1 MGDIYENSKS
11 NAEKFIIIYNEL
23 DRYMRTY
30 LNEDERIG
38 HTDLIKRMA
47 KRSKLFL
54 KNKDDLMLFARLRN
68 SIVHNPY
75 NSELDPIAE
84 PHDKIIKRYKEI
96 RDSLLNPPTALST
109 IAVKGKNI
117 YSITLEEYVFDV
129 MNVMKENNYTHVP
142 VVDKDD
148 MMLGVFSESTVFAY
162 MTKNGCISID
172 RKTKIKEF
180 EEFIPIQN
188 HENEFF
194 PFVPE
199 GTLTVEIEEMF
210 QRKLQGK
217 KRMSV
222 IYITETG
229 KVKEKI
235 LGLITAWD
243 VAAK

>member
-23 DRYMRTY
+23 DRFMRTY
-30 LNEDERIG
+30 LDEDERIG

-47 KRSKLFL
+47 KRSKMFL

-84 PHDKIIKRYKEI
+84 PHDKVIKKYKEI
-96 RDSLLNPPTALST
+96 RDILLNPPTALKT
-109 IAVKGKNI
+109 IAVKEKHI
-117 YSITLEEYVFDV
+117 YSITLDEYVFDV
-129 MNVMKENNYTHVP
+129 MDVMKQNNYTHVP
-142 VVDKDD
+142 VIDD
-148 MMLGVFSESTVFAY
+148 NGIITGIFSESTVFAY
-162 MTKNGCISID
+162 MVKNECISIN
-172 RKTKIKEF
+172 KQTKIKEF
-180 EEFIPIQN
+180 QEFIPMQK

-194 PFVPE
+194 PFVPKE
-199 GTLTVEIEEMF
+199 TLVIEIEEMF

-217 KRMSV
+217 KRLAV